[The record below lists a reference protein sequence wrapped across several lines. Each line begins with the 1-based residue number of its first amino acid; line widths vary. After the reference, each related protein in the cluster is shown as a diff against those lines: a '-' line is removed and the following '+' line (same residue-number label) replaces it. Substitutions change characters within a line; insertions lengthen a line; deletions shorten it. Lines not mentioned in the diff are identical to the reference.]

1 MPSLSTKERKAKFNT
16 DDLIFRKKFNSPSGT
31 LLSLSSYVDTECNS
45 TERSSAEYNSAESLT
60 SKYKLFGTK
69 SKQTVNFSSIPK
81 KPFPLTPSKKYI
93 MIEEFKDEI
102 KGLKTILN
110 EIKKLELLREQEMN
124 EIKNET
130 KRKLNML
137 DDEINDLLEKLDV
150 DLTTLGLK
158 CEFFEKPYEY
168 DSIKKEEN

>member
-16 DDLIFRKKFNSPSGT
+16 DDLIFRKKFSLPSGA
-31 LLSLSSYVDTECNS
+31 LLSLSSYVDI
-45 TERSSAEYNSAESLT
+45 ERSSAEYNSAESLT

-102 KGLKTILN
+102 KGLKNILN
-110 EIKKLELLREQEMN
+110 EVKKTRTIERR
-124 EIKNET
+124 KN
-130 KRKLNML
+130 KWN
-137 DDEINDLLEKLDV
+137 
-150 DLTTLGLK
+150 
-158 CEFFEKPYEY
+158 
-168 DSIKKEEN
+168 KK